1 MPGMHILMWLLAK
14 FEVSWLQS
22 EALKFSNLQWNF
34 NTKSVMFL
42 IALVSYLYDFEM
54 EKKVM
59 IHTLFVSKYFNT

>member
-22 EALKFSNLQWNF
+22 EAPKFSNLQWNF

-42 IALVSYLYDFEM
+42 IALVSYLCDFEM

-59 IHTLFVSKYFNT
+59 IHILFVSKYFNT